1 MKTNIFK
8 LLLTLTTMSLVLI
21 GCSNNTNLSPAADA
35 NNQNISIPNPKVSVD
50 NIEYDQKSY
59 AQFFTYP
66 YINGME
72 IQPATGGTLVMKDGC
87 LLLQRGDTLDVPIF
101 PHGITTWNEEAQVL
115 IANGIEI
122 PINTKLFTNGPLN
135 AGNYDPSYDYGFEQQ
150 ADPKCLEGRYIQFLG
165 SQFMDAENFSN
176 R

>member
-1 MKTNIFK
+1 MKPIVSI
-8 LLLTLTTMSLVLI
+8 LLPSIITLSI
-21 GCSNNTNLSPAADA
+21 GISGCIKNNDSYPVADA
-35 NNQNISIPNPKVSVD
+35 KVQNIKVPNPKVSVD

-66 YINGME
+66 YKSGME
-72 IQPATGGTLVMKDGC
+72 IQPATGGILVMKDGC
-87 LLLQRGDTLDVPIF
+87 LLLQSGDKLDVPIF

-115 IANGIEI
+115 TANGIEI

-135 AGNYDPSYDYGFEQQ
+135 AGNYDPTYDYGFKQQ

-165 SQFMDAENFSN
+165 SQFMDAEKFSN